1 MQESGFV
8 AKTGISG
15 GKVSKTGKSYRATNQ
30 VNRLNKN
37 AGYQKYDSR
46 IIKTEP
52 AGPEA
57 RATILKAE
65 KENADR
71 LYQIEQLDPNIHIR
85 P

>member
-15 GKVSKTGKSYRATNQ
+15 GKVSKAGKSYRATNQ
-30 VNRLNKN
+30 VNRFNKN

-71 LYQIEQLDPNIHIR
+71 LKKIKQLNHSIHKR

>member
-15 GKVSKTGKSYRATNQ
+15 GKVSKAGKSYRATNQ

>member
-1 MQESGFV
+1 MDMMNLKKKSM
-8 AKTGISG
+8 TL
-15 GKVSKTGKSYRATNQ
+15 SKAGKSYRATNQ

-52 AGPEA
+52 AGPKA

-65 KENADR
+65 KENENQDKK
-71 LYQIEQLDPNIHIR
+71 
-85 P
+85 